1 MVGKKKT
8 WNKKKLNLKIGYCSV
23 CNKIHY
29 NTSSGWIINAE
40 KKVFCEDHKEDS
52 ISCFDKYLTNQKTQT
67 KSVMD
72 W

>member
-8 WNKKKLNLKIGYCSV
+8 WNKKKLNLKVGYCSV

-52 ISCFDKYLTNQKTQT
+52 S
-67 KSVMD
+67 
-72 W
+72 

>member
-8 WNKKKLNLKIGYCSV
+8 WTKKKLNLKIGYCSV

-40 KKVFCEDHKEDS
+40 KKVFCEDHKENS
-52 ISCFDKYLTNQKTQT
+52 ISCFDKYLQPKTQN

>member
-1 MVGKKKT
+1 MVGKNKT

-40 KKVFCEDHKEDS
+40 KKYFV
-52 ISCFDKYLTNQKTQT
+52 KTT
-67 KSVMD
+67 KKVQLAALINT
-72 W
+72 